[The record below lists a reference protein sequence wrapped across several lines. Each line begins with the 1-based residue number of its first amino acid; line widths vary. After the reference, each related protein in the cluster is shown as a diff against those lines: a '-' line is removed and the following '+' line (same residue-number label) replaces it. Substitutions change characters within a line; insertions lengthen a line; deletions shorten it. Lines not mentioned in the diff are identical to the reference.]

1 MKDKAIVC
9 FRRLPDGKVI
19 GDIIDDVG
27 VVVKSKD
34 FGLMSVEEFE
44 RIFDL
49 VNKEAPKLKGKILP
63 TIELTRN

>member
-1 MKDKAIVC
+1 MTPVG
-9 FRRLPDGKVI
+9 LPDGKVI